1 MIDWPWNIVLTIA
14 FVFSGVVCLSY
25 LVIDRLPGRHGHSDV
40 LTDTAVN
47 VNHAVMSVGMII
59 MAWIPVTVAGELQTV
74 VFSLFGLVFLA
85 LLWRVRGAT
94 ARIDLIGHVVLN
106 AAMVWMIVAMPLL
119 MAEMMAGMP
128 GDMPTGAASTGDMAM
143 AAGTPAWVD
152 AVNLVFVVL
161 SAAVGAWQL
170 YRLASSRH
178 HRVHA
183 ACHAVMA
190 LGMAAMLV
198 LMN

>member
-1 MIDWPWNIVLTIA
+1 MIDWPWNLVLTLA
-14 FVFSGVVCLSY
+14 FVFSGVVCLAY
-25 LVIDRLPGRHGHSDV
+25 LVVDRLPGRHGHSDV

-47 VNHAVMSVGMII
+47 VNHAVMSVGMIL

-74 VFSLFGLVFLA
+74 VFSLLGVAFIA
-85 LLWRVRGAT
+85 LLWRVRSTVG
-94 ARIDLIGHVVLN
+94 RIDLIGHVVLN

-128 GDMPTGAASTGDMAM
+128 MDGMAM
-143 AAGTPAWVD
+143 AAVTPAWVD

-161 SAAVGAWQL
+161 SAAVGVWQI
-170 YRLASSRH
+170 YRLVSSRH

-183 ACHAVMA
+183 ACHTVMA